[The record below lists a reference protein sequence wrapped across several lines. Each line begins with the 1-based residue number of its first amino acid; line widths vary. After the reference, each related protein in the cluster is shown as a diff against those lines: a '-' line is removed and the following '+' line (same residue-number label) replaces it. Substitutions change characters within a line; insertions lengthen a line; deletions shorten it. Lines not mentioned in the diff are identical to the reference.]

1 MRIYLSKYISGGNSY
16 MRRVCFP
23 MLCSITLLILF
34 ILMIVFWITGSADA
48 GSGLLRWMITLL
60 LLLYVAGNAVVVN
73 HIQKTA
79 YRDALI
85 FCTDIN
91 NNLYVVDARSC
102 APSYKGSWGSDA
114 RFVYK
119 FFRVLGETSQII
131 ERIKT
136 DDKLDTDLRTG
147 KLRTYAGRITGVE
160 KLQQA
165 SAGKFAVCKV
175 TMGDGVN
182 YTYRFDITNHGEAL
196 HNLLKHRTISKK
208 WETGINKYTKQ
219 ICISALLT
227 AVCLGLCVV
236 SHPMVGILPD
246 AVYFPSL
253 LALFIPVIVLLTYVT
268 KRKKGE

>member
-16 MRRVCFP
+16 MRRICFP
-23 MLCSITLLILF
+23 ILCSVTLLILF
-34 ILMIVFWITGSADA
+34 ILMIVFGITKSGGIS
-48 GSGLLRWMITLL
+48 SGLLRWMITLL
-60 LLLYVAGNAVVVN
+60 LFLYVAGNAVLVN
-73 HIQKTA
+73 HIQMTA

-102 APSYKGSWGSDA
+102 APSYKGSWGSNA

-119 FFRVLGETSQII
+119 FFKVLAETSQII

-136 DDKLDTDLRTG
+136 DDLLDTDLRTG

-160 KLQQA
+160 KLQQV

-175 TMGDGVN
+175 TMGDGVT
-182 YTYRFDITNHGEAL
+182 YTYTFDITNHGEEL

-208 WETGINKYTKQ
+208 WEAGRNQYTKQ

-227 AVCLGLCVV
+227 VVCLGVCIT
-236 SHPMVGILPD
+236 SHPMAGILPD

-253 LALFIPVIVLLTYVT
+253 FALFIPVIVLLTYIT